1 MLDFG
6 WRAPAMALVPLMLA
20 ACASE
25 PPPASLQAARVQVG
39 QATAPT
45 PDAQLHLQ
53 EAREKLNAAEQAAAS
68 DDMAEADMLA
78 QEALA
83 NAQLARASVQAAE
96 AEQACAT
103 SSARFR
109 RCAPKQIQV
118 RLPPPPRPPNPPAR
132 DRRRA

>member
-1 MLDFG
+1 MLDLG

-96 AEQACAT
+96 AEQAVRDVERA
-103 SSARFR
+103 
-109 RCAPKQIQV
+109 IQAL
-118 RLPPPPRPPNPPAR
+118 RAETNPGAPPAAAAPAQPTGTR
-132 DRRRA
+132 